1 MDGNKNVL
9 DIEST
14 GSACKSCVLVKKIY
28 EKTLWVMKSEKFW
41 KNENIKF
48 LRLWK
53 RRSKP
58 KSKNDKDDEEE
69 RILIFFN
76 T

>member
-1 MDGNKNVL
+1 MGRNKNVL

-28 EKTLWVMKSEKFW
+28 EKTLWVAKSENIW
-41 KNENIKF
+41 KHENIKF

-58 KSKNDKDDEEE
+58 KGKNDKNDEED
-69 RILIFFN
+69 RILIFLN